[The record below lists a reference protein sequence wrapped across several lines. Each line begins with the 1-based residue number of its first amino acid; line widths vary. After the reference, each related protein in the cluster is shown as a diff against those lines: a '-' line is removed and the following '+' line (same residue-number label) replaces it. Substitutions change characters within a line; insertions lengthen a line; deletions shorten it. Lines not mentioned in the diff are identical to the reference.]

1 MRITDNRP
9 VTGKTSAS
17 KPKGSSGG
25 SAFASH
31 LDEGDAPNKA
41 AAASPL
47 ASVAGMLALQEM
59 GDALE
64 SRKKAIQKGNSLLD
78 RLENIRR
85 DLLFGGVPQDR
96 LSNLKRMVEQQ
107 RETLVDPLLN
117 SILDD
122 IDLRVRVELAK
133 FGQY

>member
-1 MRITDNRP
+1 MRITGNSP

-25 SAFASH
+25 SAFANH
-31 LDEGDAPNKA
+31 LGGSDAPNKA
-41 AAASPL
+41 AATSPL
-47 ASVAGMLALQEM
+47 ASVGGMLALQEM

-78 RLENIRR
+78 RLESIRC

-107 RETLVDPLLN
+107 RETLVDPLLS